1 MQGEE
6 APFSISKVAV
16 AGGDA
21 DAAEAAVAA
30 TDAETV
36 GLLFCH
42 LVTPSLSFCH
52 SMSFCHYSAITT
64 LF

>member
-6 APFSISKVAV
+6 APFSISKVAT

-30 TDAETV
+30 ADAETV
-36 GLLFCH
+36 VLLFCH
-42 LVTPSLSFCH
+42 LVTPSLSFYHSVSLCPSCH
-52 SMSFCHYSAITT
+52 VTT